1 MSWIAKLRRSTLA
14 WGSLL
19 FAAVIVLDGN
29 FLATELFTA
38 ARVDLTED
46 NRFTISEGTY
56 ETLRR
61 IDEPMRVNVYFS
73 SLLGQRVPLY
83 AQHFDRVRTLLTQY
97 EEIAGGGLIVEYFD
111 PEPYSRAEDRA
122 VAERVRGVPMNQQGE
137 LGYFGISMSN
147 SIDDRE
153 AIAFLDLDREQ
164 FLEYDLT
171 SRIHKLA
178 THKKPVVG
186 LITGLGIEGTV
197 DPAAG
202 VTQPWRVVSE
212 IGQFFDLRTLINI
225 NEIPSQLAEIPD
237 DVDVLLLVQPLGLS
251 ELTIYAIDQYA
262 LRGGKIVAFLDPS
275 PLVAAGISYEE
286 KLIPL
291 LARWGIEIP
300 RDLVVGDLKNARPSE
315 TGDRNERVYS
325 DFVASIAIGAGNI
338 DQADVVAAGVEKLHL
353 MTPGVIRRVP
363 DATTQTTSL
372 ITSSDQSMLID
383 SKKVRSSPDPV
394 TLLREFRPTGEVYTM
409 ASRISGPVAT
419 SFADGAPPPPPPP
432 GGEEAAEATG
442 ESAGARPEP
451 PKLTHDHLAS
461 GSMNA
466 IVIADVDMLNDRHW
480 VQIRE
485 FFGEQIPLPFAS
497 NAALAVNAIEN
508 LSGDTALIALRAR
521 GIDDRPFSVVQ
532 ELQVEAERRFRETE
546 RGLARELEQL
556 EARIKEIEQAA
567 GGTVVLGGEER
578 QMVENFRDR
587 SAEVRAEL
595 REVKLAL
602 RRDIDRLDETLRVIN
617 IGGVPIVFAVM
628 GLIVAA
634 WRRRPQ

>member
-1 MSWIAKLRRSTLA
+1 VSWIAKLRRPTLA

-29 FLATELFTA
+29 FLATELLKA

-46 NRFTISEGTY
+46 HRFTISEGTY
-56 ETLRR
+56 ETLSR
-61 IDEPMRVNVYFS
+61 IDEPIRVNVYFS

-97 EEIAGGGLIVEYFD
+97 EEIAGGGLVVEYFD

-147 SIDDRE
+147 SVDDRE

-212 IGQFFDLRTLINI
+212 IRQFFDLRTLVDI

-275 PLVAAGISYEE
+275 PLVAAGISYDE
-286 KLIPL
+286 KLVPL
-291 LARWGIEIP
+291 LARWGIELP

-315 TGDRNERVYS
+315 TGDRDARVYS
-325 DFVASIAIGAGNI
+325 DFVASIAIGAASI
-338 DQADVVAAGVEKLHL
+338 DQGDVVAAGVEKLHL
-353 MTPGVIRRVP
+353 MTPGAIRRLP

-372 ITSSDQSMLID
+372 ISSSDQSMLID
-383 SKKVRSSPDPV
+383 SKKVRSAPDPV

-409 ASRISGPVAT
+409 ATRISGPVAT
-419 SFADGAPPPPPPP
+419 SFAGGAPPPPLPP
-432 GGEEAAEATG
+432 GAREGE
-442 ESAGARPEP
+442 GARPEA

-466 IVIADVDMLNDRHW
+466 IVVADVDMLNDRHW

-532 ELQVEAERRFRETE
+532 DLQVAAERRFRETE

-567 GGTVVLGGEER
+567 GGTVVLGEEER

-617 IGGVPIVFAVM
+617 IAGVPIVFALM

-634 WRRRPQ
+634 WRRRPRVMAGEK